1 MNSRT
6 HSLAHAPLDKRLRT
20 LKASLRKLY
29 LAGPDR
35 PIARRN
41 ARRRVLSALRLMR
54 ATVDEC
60 FPAIVE
66 RTEPRARKTGDKRV
80 KELEKAGWV
89 EEQASV
95 ATRFAAAGV
104 PVKHV
109 KWKTTATVLGERK
122 YVPGKG
128 WVQDQHER
136 VDHHDVFL
144 VPEWAAAIGHD
155 KPTALR
161 AAKKSITLRKAA
173 LSAEGLR

>member
-1 MNSRT
+1 MD
-6 HSLAHAPLDKRLRT
+6 LAHAPLDKRLRT

-41 ARRRVLSALRLMR
+41 ARHRVLSAMRLLR

-66 RTEPRARKTGDKRV
+66 RSEPRARKTGRKRFEHL
-80 KELEKAGWV
+80 KKTGWV
-89 EEQASV
+89 EVTPQI
-95 ATRFAAAGV
+95 ATAFAAAGV
-104 PVKHV
+104 
-109 KWKTTATVLGERK
+109 TIR
-122 YVPGKG
+122 YVTWEEEKVVTRG
-128 WVQDQHER
+128 WPLKR
-136 VDHHDVFL
+136 VVEKINQRVAL
-144 VPEWAAAIGHD
+144 VPKWANAIGAD

-173 LSAEGLR
+173 LSVEGLR